1 MIEEQEFEYKFV
13 RLEFSP
19 FLQSSKPAE
28 TEYQN
33 VINDYAK
40 KGWRLVQIFAPSVG
54 AYGASRYY
62 EVVLERRLSSDKQ
75 S

>member
-33 VINDYAK
+33 V
-40 KGWRLVQIFAPSVG
+40 
-54 AYGASRYY
+54 
-62 EVVLERRLSSDKQ
+62 SSPYTF